1 MMKLLGLTITFLV
14 TVSLHAQSDTI
25 LKQSQVTQKNK
36 KISRTQKAKYLNF
49 ELFVGQTNA
58 QDYAVSPLQFKGS
71 NFGAG
76 LCYYNR
82 GEDSEWSVNTLATNS
97 FMKNEYSGSKT
108 QFVSGTINAYY
119 LRNSKK
125 LTGKK
130 IRTYLGGYLL
140 GNGNVRI
147 NPSYFNTSYIYDII
161 SSIGISGK
169 INSGFDFK
177 TKAFTW
183 NNQGT
188 EGREKYISLDYQLSI
203 PLLHIY
209 NRPGY
214 ATIDNFASTE
224 NTNARE
230 TKINTWGKTA
240 RLTSKVDLTLFLK
253 NNNAL
258 RISYY
263 WDAYSASPNYNKLA
277 VSNTG
282 FLMTLMFRLN
292 KKILE

>member
-1 MMKLLGLTITFLV
+1 MKKLLGLIITFLV
-14 TVSLHAQSDTI
+14 IVSLHAQNDTI
-25 LKQSQVTQKNK
+25 FRDSQITQKNK
-36 KISRTQKAKYLNF
+36 KITRTQKAKYLNF
-49 ELFVGQTNA
+49 DLFVGQTSA

-82 GEDSEWSVNTLATNS
+82 GKNSEWNVSTLATNS
-97 FMKNEYSGSKT
+97 FMKNEYSTSRT

-119 LRNSKK
+119 LRSSKR

-130 IRTYLGGYLL
+130 IRTYLGGYFM
-140 GNGNVRI
+140 GDGNVRI
-147 NPSYFNTSYIYDII
+147 NPSYFNTGYIYDII

-169 INSGFDFK
+169 VNSGFDFK
-177 TKAFTW
+177 TKTFTW
-183 NNQGT
+183 NNQGK
-188 EGREKYISLDYQLSI
+188 EGRGKYISLDYQLSI
-203 PLLHIY
+203 PLIIVY

-230 TKINTWGKTA
+230 TTLNTWGKTA

-263 WDAYSASPNYNKLA
+263 WDAYSVNPNYNKLA
-277 VSNTG
+277 VSNNG